1 MLAAWGAPDAEPY
14 RPAPATISATP
25 MRLLAIDTAT
35 PRPSLALVVNGSE
48 PWTVELPQKG
58 AEALA
63 PAVSSLLVSAGA
75 SPRDLDRIAVVSGPG
90 SFTGLRSSLAFA
102 RGLARAAGA
111 LLVPLPTFE
120 VASAAVPEPPDAD
133 LLLDALRGEVHRRR
147 RRKGHLAPAEDRVA
161 RSEALED
168 AIRDGVPVLDVEAVA
183 VLLAPA
189 AAGLAANAAPDG
201 TAGLLYG
208 RPPAAEERFGPGG
221 AG

>member
-1 MLAAWGAPDAEPY
+1 
-14 RPAPATISATP
+14 

-35 PRPSLALVVNGSE
+35 PRPSLALVVDGSE
-48 PWTVELPQKG
+48 PWTVELPRKG

-63 PAVSSLLVSAGA
+63 PAASSLLVSAGI

-120 VASAAVPEPPDAD
+120 VVSAGCPEPPDAD
-133 LLLDALRGEVHRRR
+133 FLLDALRGEVHRRR
-147 RRKGHLAPAEDRVA
+147 RRHGLLAPAEERLA
-161 RSEALED
+161 RSRALED
-168 AIRDGVPVLDVEAVA
+168 AALHGVLALDVDALA
-183 VLLAPA
+183 LLLAPA
-189 AAGLAANAAPDG
+189 AAGLAATAVPDG
-201 TAGLLYG
+201 TAALLYG

-221 AG
+221 SG

>member
-1 MLAAWGAPDAEPY
+1 
-14 RPAPATISATP
+14 

-35 PRPSLALVVNGSE
+35 PRPSLALVADGSE

-63 PAVSSLLVSAGA
+63 PAVSSLLASGGV

-120 VASAAVPEPPDAD
+120 VFSRACPVPPDAD

-147 RRKGHLAPAEDRVA
+147 RREGHLAPAEDRVA
-161 RSEALED
+161 RSQAFDD
-168 AIRDGVPVLDVEAVA
+168 AARDGVPALDVDAVA
-183 VLLAPA
+183 LLLAPA
-189 AAGLAANAAPDG
+189 AADLAAAAVPDG
-201 TAGLLYG
+201 TTRLLYG
-208 RPPAAEERFGPGG
+208 RPPAAEERFGPGESR
-221 AG
+221 

>member
-1 MLAAWGAPDAEPY
+1 
-14 RPAPATISATP
+14 

-35 PRPSLALVVNGSE
+35 PRPSLALVVDGSE
-48 PWTVELPQKG
+48 PWTVELPEKG

-63 PAVSSLLVSAGA
+63 PAVSALLDSAGL
-75 SPRDLDRIAVVSGPG
+75 SPKDLDRIAVVSGPG

-111 LLVPLPTFE
+111 LLVALPTFE
-120 VASAAVPEPPDAD
+120 VAAAACPEPPDAD

-147 RRKGHLAPAEDRVA
+147 RRMGRLAPADDRLA
-161 RSEALED
+161 RSRAAEEAERD
-168 AIRDGVPVLDVEAVA
+168 AVPALDIGALA
-183 VLLAPA
+183 PLLAPA
-189 AAGLAANAAPDG
+189 AAGLAACAAPDG
-201 TAGLLYG
+201 TASLLYG

>member
-1 MLAAWGAPDAEPY
+1 
-14 RPAPATISATP
+14 

-35 PRPSLALVVNGSE
+35 PRPSLALVVDGSE
-48 PWTVELPQKG
+48 PRTVELPRQG

-63 PAVSSLLVSAGA
+63 PAVSSLLASGGI

-102 RGLARAAGA
+102 RGLARAAGC

-120 VASAAVPEPPDAD
+120 VVSSACPEPPDAD
-133 LLLDALRGEVHRRR
+133 FLLDALRGEVHRRR
-147 RRKGHLAPAEDRVA
+147 RRQGRLSPTEERLTL
-161 RSEALED
+161 SSALED
-168 AIRDGVPVLDVEAVA
+168 ASREGVPVLEVSALGP
-183 VLLAPA
+183 LLAPA
-189 AAGLAANAAPDG
+189 AAALAALAAPDG

-208 RPPAAEERFGPGG
+208 RPPAAEERFGEGD

>member
-1 MLAAWGAPDAEPY
+1 
-14 RPAPATISATP
+14 

-35 PRPSLALVVNGSE
+35 PRPSLALVVDGSE
-48 PWTVELPQKG
+48 PWTVELPRKG

-63 PAVSSLLVSAGA
+63 PAASSLLVSAGI

-120 VASAAVPEPPDAD
+120 VVSAGCPGHPDAD
-133 LLLDALRGEVHRRR
+133 FLLDALRGEVHRRR
-147 RRKGHLAPAEDRVA
+147 RRHGLLAPAEERLA
-161 RSEALED
+161 RSRALED
-168 AIRDGVPVLDVEAVA
+168 AARHGVLALDVDALA
-183 VLLAPA
+183 LLLAPA
-189 AAGLAANAAPDG
+189 AAGLAATAVPDG
-201 TAGLLYG
+201 TAALLYG

-221 AG
+221 SG

>member
-1 MLAAWGAPDAEPY
+1 
-14 RPAPATISATP
+14 

-35 PRPSLALVVNGSE
+35 PRPSLALVVDGSE

-63 PAVSSLLVSAGA
+63 PAVTSLLASAGV

-102 RGLARAAGA
+102 RGLARAAGC

-120 VASAAVPEPPDAD
+120 VVSGACPEPPDAD

-147 RRKGHLAPAEDRVA
+147 RRQGRLAPAEDRVT
-161 RSEALED
+161 RSQALED
-168 AIRDGVPVLDVEAVA
+168 AARDGVPALDVDSLALLLASAAADLASVA
-183 VLLAPA
+183 V
-189 AAGLAANAAPDG
+189 PDG
-201 TAGLLYG
+201 TADLLYG

-221 AG
+221 SG

>member
-1 MLAAWGAPDAEPY
+1 
-14 RPAPATISATP
+14 

-35 PRPSLALVVNGSE
+35 PRPSLALVVDGSE
-48 PWTVELPQKG
+48 PRTVELPQQG

-63 PAVSSLLVSAGA
+63 PAVSALLA
-75 SPRDLDRIAVVSGPG
+75 SVGLAPPELDRIAVVSGPG

-120 VASAAVPEPPDAD
+120 VLSAAVPAPPDAD

-147 RRKGHLAPAEDRVA
+147 RRQGLLSPAEERVT
-161 RSEALED
+161 RSSALDEA
-168 AIRDGVPVLDVEAVA
+168 ARDGVPALEVGAFAL
-183 VLLAPA
+183 LLAPA
-189 AAGLAANAAPDG
+189 AATLAATAAPDG
-201 TAGLLYG
+201 AAGLLYG

-221 AG
+221 SD